1 MISLKEINIMSKI
14 DLIRQ
19 EMMKALKERDMER
32 KNALSI
38 LLSELKAKF
47 IDKRA
52 DLTEDEENAII
63 NKEIK
68 QTQETLE
75 STPSDRVELIEECK
89 QRIKIYLEFV
99 PKKMNEDEIKDIISK
114 LLEQLGISTPTA
126 QDKGKIM
133 KSLMPLV
140 KGKADGSLV
149 NKLVGEL
156 FQ

>member
-1 MISLKEINIMSKI
+1 MSKI

-32 KNALSI
+32 KNALSM

-89 QRIKIYLEFV
+89 QRIKIYSEFV
-99 PKKMNEDEIKDIISK
+99 PQKMNEDEIKDIISK